1 MSAPRGSHPSP
12 LSHIHPASQSED
24 ALAQD
29 LDPFVGDRPEEA
41 CGVFGIF
48 APTRRVSFAAYDG
61 LFALQHR
68 GQESA
73 GIAVSDRAEIT
84 VFKNMGLVSTVFD
97 ERSLSSLPGEIA
109 IGHTRYSTAGDRS
122 WQNAQPIFR
131 TFGSHGLAIGHNG
144 NLTNAREL
152 SEVLEQE
159 VSLLP
164 GMAPTTA
171 ELPSDT
177 EIIAELIARE
187 LQARCGEGDPT
198 TQDIG
203 ATLKAVLPR
212 LKGAYCLVLLEENHL
227 IAARDP
233 RGFRPLCLG
242 QLPEG
247 GWVVASESPALDVI
261 GARFIREV
269 EPGEALVID
278 DSGVTSFS
286 FSIDAPEP
294 RLCIFEFVY
303 FARPDARLL
312 GKEVHGTR
320 VRMGELLAKVDP
332 VDADL
337 VMGVPDSG
345 IPAAEGYARASGI
358 PFGHGLVKNR
368 YIGRTFI
375 NPEQQDRVA
384 TLRRKL
390 NVLTEN
396 VKGARVVVID
406 DSIVRGTTTGALV
419 RLLRDAGAK
428 EIHLRISSP
437 PYRWPCFYGIDTPH
451 RPDLIAANQTVA
463 EITDILGADSLAY
476 LPLESLHAAVGSQE
490 GLCNACLT
498 GDYPEQPPTS
508 RLDDR
513 VLVSLPTRG
522 RR

>member
-1 MSAPRGSHPSP
+1 MSDPRGPRPSP
-12 LSHIHPASQSED
+12 ARKA
-24 ALAQD
+24 ALAMPMVDGQD
-29 LDPFVGDRPEEA
+29 EDPLAGDRPEEA

-48 APTRRVSFAAYDG
+48 SPGHAAAFAAYDG

-73 GIAVSDRAEIT
+73 GIAVSDREEIT

-131 TFGSHGLAIGHNG
+131 TFGSHGLAVGHNG

-152 SEVLEQE
+152 AEALDQE
-159 VSLLP
+159 ESLLP
-164 GMAPTTA
+164 GMAPTGA
-171 ELPSDT
+171 KMPSDT
-177 EIIAELIARE
+177 EIITEMLARK
-187 LQARCGEGDPT
+187 LQEHCGQADLT
-198 TQDIG
+198 TDIIG
-203 ATLKAVLPR
+203 EALSSVLPR
-212 LKGAYCLVLLEENHL
+212 LKGAYCLIMLEESHL

-242 QLPEG
+242 QLSDG

-278 DSGVTSFS
+278 DSGVTSFF
-286 FSIDAPEP
+286 FSKDVPEP

-312 GKEVHGTR
+312 GREVHGTR

-332 VDADL
+332 VEADL

-375 NPEQQDRVA
+375 NPERRDRVA

-396 VKGARVVVID
+396 VRGARLVVID

-451 RPDLIAANQTVA
+451 RPDLIAANQSVSD
-463 EITDILGADSLAY
+463 ITDILGADTLAY
-476 LPLESLHAAVGSQE
+476 LPLESLHAAVGARE

-498 GDYPEQPPTS
+498 GDYPEQPPTA
-508 RLDDR
+508 RVDDR

-522 RR
+522 PR